1 MRVISD
7 IRSMNSSRA
16 VVTTQ
21 VYTRDLGRR
30 TLHATRLW
38 NIPQRT
44 KGAEIRLENS
54 VFES

>member
-1 MRVISD
+1 
-7 IRSMNSSRA
+7 MNSSRA